1 MIWALLLIPFL
12 VALLIGY
19 AISRSMLGQE
29 AALRNLLSSS
39 LLLVLISA
47 LIFALLYLPQPARDY
62 TFSGLFIVCAIIPWL
77 VILNWPRRKKKAG
90 YLLWNLGWPST
101 HRYMLVASLIFLIN
115 AIIQTIV
122 LINLVT
128 NGGAKL
134 DNILEY
140 YLSQLILYWSLAIT
154 FLWMGFSK
162 LELRENGIYFKF
174 GLIKWEQIAS
184 YKWEGKKG
192 NTLTVWLKQHLPLLK
207 TRSWS
212 IPVSLKNPVER
223 MIAQNMLGKAGNSKD
238 FKY

>member
-1 MIWALLLIPFL
+1 MIWALLLIPFV

-39 LLLVLISA
+39 FLLVLISA
-47 LIFALLYLPQPARDY
+47 LIFALLYLPQPVRDY
-62 TFSGLFIVCAIIPWL
+62 VFSGLFIVCSIIPWL

-101 HRYMLVASLIFLIN
+101 HKYMLVASMIFLIN
-115 AIIQTIV
+115 AILQTIL

-128 NGGAKL
+128 KGVSQL
-134 DNILEY
+134 DNIPEY
-140 YLSQLILYWSLAIT
+140 YLSQVILYWSLAIT

-174 GLIKWEQIAS
+174 GFIKWEQISS

-192 NTLTVWLKQHLPLLK
+192 NTLTVWLKQQLPLFR

-212 IPVSLKNPVER
+212 IPVGLKNPVER
-223 MIAQNMLGKAGNSKD
+223 MISQNMLEKKDNSKD

>member
-1 MIWALLLIPFL
+1 MIWALLFIPFV

-39 LLLVLISA
+39 LILVLISG

-62 TFSGLFIVCAIIPWL
+62 ALSTLFIVCSIIPWL
-77 VILNWPRRKKKAG
+77 VVLNWPRRKKKAG

-101 HRYMLVASLIFLIN
+101 HKYMLVASMIFLIN
-115 AIIQTIV
+115 AILQTI
-122 LINLVT
+122 LFINIV
-128 NGGAKL
+128 AKGVSQL
-134 DNILEY
+134 DNIPEY
-140 YLSQLILYWSLAIT
+140 YLSQVILHWSLAIT

-174 GLIKWEQIAS
+174 GFIKWKQIDS
-184 YKWEGKKG
+184 FKWEGKKG
-192 NTLTVWLKQHLPLLK
+192 NTLTVWLKQQLPLFK

-212 IPVSLKNPVER
+212 IPVGLKNPVER
-223 MIAQNMLGKAGNSKD
+223 MISQNMLGKAGNSKD
-238 FKY
+238 FTY